1 MKDFNQSSTMT
12 YITKK
17 MSFWKSKKRK
27 FRNLKSLKIPVKSI
41 LCEAVKKMEKLID
54 MLEENDDVQ
63 NVYHTWEMPEE
74 EE

>member
-1 MKDFNQSSTMT
+1 MKDFNPFSTMT

-17 MSFWKSKKRK
+17 LAFGSQKRE
-27 FRNLKSLKIPVKSI
+27 NLEIPKILKTPVKSMA
-41 LCEAVKKMEKLID
+41 CEDIKKMEKLID

-74 EE
+74 E

>member
-1 MKDFNQSSTMT
+1 MT

-27 FRNLKSLKIPVKSI
+27 FRNLKSLKIPVK
-41 LCEAVKKMEKLID
+41 LMVCEAVKKMEKLID

-63 NVYHTWEMPEE
+63 NVYHNWENEDDYE
-74 EE
+74 G